1 MSDFGKLNFSV
12 ALNPTSAFPL
22 DARCYFNSLALAK
35 AAAATAESVGS
46 TDTVY
51 YYGMK
56 LMVDLLDGTTP
67 KWYTIQADR
76 TVKEDN
82 TTPAVN
88 NGEGFTFSTDSTLT
102 LDENNVLRVN
112 TTNEIKAGN
121 MMPVTSHA
129 VYQKI
134 GVIDDLLEDI

>member
-1 MSDFGKLNFSV
+1 MAEFGKLNFSV

-35 AAAATAESVGS
+35 VAAATAESVGS
-46 TDTVY
+46 TNTVY

-67 KWYTIQADR
+67 KWYIIQADK
-76 TVKEDN
+76 TLKEDTSN
-82 TTPAVN
+82 TVV

-112 TTNEIKAGN
+112 TTDEIAAGN
-121 MMPVTSHA
+121 MMPVSSHA

>member
-1 MSDFGKLNFSV
+1 MAEFGKLNFSV

-67 KWYTIQADR
+67 KWYIIQADG
-76 TVKEDN
+76 TLKEDS
-82 TTPAVN
+82 TSTII

-112 TTNEIKAGN
+112 TTNKIEANN

-129 VYQKI
+129 VHEQI
-134 GVIDDLLEDI
+134 GNIDDLLEDI

>member
-1 MSDFGKLNFSV
+1 MAEFGKLNFSV

-35 AAAATAESVGS
+35 VAAATAEPVGS

-67 KWYTIQADR
+67 KWYIIQADK
-76 TVKEDN
+76 TLKEDTSN
-82 TTPAVN
+82 TVV

-112 TTNEIKAGN
+112 TTNEIEAGN